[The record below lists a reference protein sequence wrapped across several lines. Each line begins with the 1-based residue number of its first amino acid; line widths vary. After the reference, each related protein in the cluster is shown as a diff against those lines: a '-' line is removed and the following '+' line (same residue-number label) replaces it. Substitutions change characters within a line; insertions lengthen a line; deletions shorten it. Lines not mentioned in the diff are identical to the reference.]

1 MVKIPPRETLFQ
13 RRIMVK
19 IWLLLMLMSTPNQ
32 PSVKYNAAIYPT
44 EDECIQAR
52 EVFMESYEA
61 KPPEYKLTMKTEAIC
76 IPFESFPIK
85 GMESP
90 IGA

>member
-1 MVKIPPRETLFQ
+1 
-13 RRIMVK
+13 MVK
-19 IWLLLMLMSTPNQ
+19 IWLLLMLMSNPNQ

-44 EDECIQAR
+44 EDQFIQAL
-52 EVFMESYEA
+52 EGFMETYEA
-61 KPPEYKLTMKTEAIC
+61 KPPEYKLTMKTEALC
-76 IPFESFPIK
+76 IPFDSFPIK